1 MAYIAPNSTL
11 RLLHNVPL
19 DPTYENTIYFAS
31 ATAQASYFAGLAKYT
46 LNQYTYLRKERVIR
60 VGIVADNLY
69 DVNYIMFQN
78 TSFGNKWFYAFVT
91 NVEYIN
97 NETAEISF
105 VIDAM
110 QTWLLDITFNPCFI
124 ERQHTVTDEI
134 GDNLVPD
141 NLETGDYVCRAF
153 DGTGHNRT
161 CVVVAATFQNDED
174 LTDSAG
180 DSYSGIYSGLVYNVF
195 QGSTMVEDV
204 NDFLDR
210 AVSANKESGIVSM
223 FMMARDFIADEN
235 GNAQS
240 YTINKTK
247 NLTDIDGYTPKNNKL
262 FTHPYN
268 FLYVTNLNGNACEF
282 KYEYFSTENCVFTM
296 AGDMSTTPTLIIAP
310 NNYKGIPVNYNEKM
324 TLSNYPQCAYNIDAF
339 KAWLAQAST
348 MVDLISPI
356 VSGAQG
362 GAMGSI
368 SGGKKALAAM
378 PGGGFDPTIVA
389 ASALAGASMEI
400 ASAVAQVHD
409 HYTLPPQARGQS
421 GNSAMLALGLKD
433 FAFIP
438 MTIRAE
444 FAKII
449 DDYWTKYGY
458 PIHRIGA
465 PNLIAR
471 PHWTYIKT
479 IGSDLTGSIPATDM
493 AIIKACFDKGIT
505 FWRNGSE
512 VGNYNLDNSP
522 TT

>member
-78 TSFGNKWFYAFVT
+78 TSFGSKWFYAFVT
-91 NVEYIN
+91 NIEYIN

-110 QTWLLDITFNPCFI
+110 QTWLLDINLNPCFI

-153 DGTGHNRT
+153 DGSRHNQT
-161 CVVVAATFQNDED
+161 CVVVAATFRDDED

-223 FMMARDFIADEN
+223 FMMARDFVADDN
-235 GNAQS
+235 GNAKS

-247 NLTDIDGYTPKNNKL
+247 NLTDIDGYTPKNKKL

-348 MVDLISPI
+348 IVDLTWPI
-356 VSGAQG
+356 VEGAAGGFGQSMSG
-362 GAMGSI
+362 
-368 SGGKKALAAM
+368 KHPAAM
-378 PGGGFDPTIVA
+378 AGGSFSPAIA
-389 ASALAGASMEI
+389 AGYMFTGAAGAI
-400 ASAVAQVHD
+400 ANSVAQIVD
-409 HYTLPPQARGQS
+409 HATLPPQARGQS

-444 FAKII
+444 FARII

-458 PIHRIGA
+458 PIHRIGT

-493 AIIKACFDKGIT
+493 AIIKACFDNGIT

-522 TT
+522 AT